1 MATKKHKKVNSI
13 TRKYKNSSL
22 DIDTL
27 QTFLNTLKTSDNPK
41 CVISKN
47 CITPDSKSGQK
58 ILICKKSVFK
68 APPIEQDSRIEWVN
82 KNTIKIDNFN
92 MNLLIQSVIRTLP
105 KSIRD
110 KVEHYNQICSLD
122 NQYLLESNRYGYSIK
137 KKTFNSLQDYLLYSN
152 NIDIDQVCKWLEE
165 IAKILNILYDKMQF
179 HHADSKAA
187 QIFLTD
193 NGKVVLGDLD
203 KVTFTLN
210 INNQPYRIRL
220 THLPY
225 RSYMQNIVTGLAPLA
240 ENLNFLSSNEVLRFE
255 NKPRASPDLEIASF
269 IASAAILSQS
279 QMNAEIIVEKTK
291 KLYKNYEIIL
301 PPDISNIKNPLSLKT
316 TTSFVIPIVAPKYA
330 TTLHSKISLNVKKN
344 TINLKYKS

>member
-1 MATKKHKKVNSI
+1 MTTKKNKKVNSI
-13 TRKYKNSSL
+13 TRKYRNSNL

-41 CVISKN
+41 CSISKH
-47 CITPDSKSGQK
+47 CIIPDSKSGQK

-68 APPIEQDSRIEWVN
+68 APPIKQDSRIEWVN

-122 NQYLLESNRYGYSIK
+122 NQYLLESNRYGYS
-137 KKTFNSLQDYLLYSN
+137 
-152 NIDIDQVCKWLEE
+152 
-165 IAKILNILYDKMQF
+165 QF

-210 INNQPYRIRL
+210 INNHPYRIRL

-225 RSYMQNIVTGLAPLA
+225 KSYMQNIVTGLAPIV
-240 ENLNFLSSNEVLRFE
+240 ENFNILSSNEILRFE

-279 QMNAEIIVEKTK
+279 QTNAELIIKKTK

-316 TTSFVIPIVAPKYA
+316 STSFVVPIAAPKYA
-330 TTLHSKISLNVKKN
+330 TNLHSKISLNVKKN